1 MGTCHSWGKH
11 FATILIGLLATTPA
25 FADAPVRNGSNAQP
39 VEKMALFT
47 GKSTVIQTPLAI
59 KRVSVANPE
68 IADTIVLSPTQLYV
82 TGKMAGVTNLTL
94 WQDNGHILTVYD
106 LDVSPDVS
114 RLKEQLS
121 RLLPGDKDVLVQ
133 ASNDHLT
140 LSGSVSSEA
149 AQRQVLAL
157 AEAFAPKKVINL
169 LHISGEP
176 LPRQQPEDVKIE
188 LIKGTTV
195 SNVKFP
201 SPAPEH

>member
-1 MGTCHSWGKH
+1 MALSIGYLLIATQAWGE
-11 FATILIGLLATTPA
+11 TVILAA
-25 FADAPVRNGSNAQP
+25 AKAQS

-47 GKSTVIQTPLAI
+47 GKSAVILTPHPI

-94 WQDNGHILTVYD
+94 WQENGHIMTVYD

-114 RLKEQLS
+114 RLKEQLG
-121 RLLPGDKDVLVQ
+121 RLLPDDKEVLVQ

-149 AQRQVLAL
+149 AKSQVLAL

-169 LHISGEP
+169 LHISGAAP
-176 LPRQQPEDVKIE
+176 PRQQPEDLKVE

-195 SNVKFP
+195 SNVKF
-201 SPAPEH
+201 STAER

>member
-1 MGTCHSWGKH
+1 MGIYHSAGKY
-11 FATILIGLLATTPA
+11 FTAVLLGLLASTSV
-25 FADAPVRNGSNAQP
+25 FAEAPVRNGSSAQP
-39 VEKMALFT
+39 VEKMALLT
-47 GKSTVIQTPLAI
+47 GKSTVILTPLAI

-68 IADTIVLSPTQLYV
+68 IADTIVLTPTQLYV
-82 TGKMAGVTNLTL
+82 TGKMAGVTNLTV
-94 WQDNGHILTVYD
+94 WQDNGHIMTVYD

-121 RLLPGDKDVLVQ
+121 RLLPEDKDILVQ

-140 LSGSVSSEA
+140 LSGSVTSESA
-149 AQRQVLAL
+149 KNQVLAL

-169 LHISGEP
+169 LHISGA
-176 LPRQQPEDVKIE
+176 PRQQSEDVKIE

-201 SPAPEH
+201 SPVVEH

>member
-1 MGTCHSWGKH
+1 MSTCHSSGKY
-11 FATILIGLLATTPA
+11 FTAIVIYFLATTSGFAEVPA
-25 FADAPVRNGSNAQP
+25 RNGSNAQP
-39 VEKMALFT
+39 VEKMTLFT
-47 GKSTVIQTPLAI
+47 GKSTVILTPLPI

-82 TGKMAGVTNLTL
+82 TGKTAGVTNLTL
-94 WQDNGHILTVYD
+94 WQDNGHIMAVYD

-121 RLLPGDKDVLVQ
+121 RLLPDDKEVLVQ

-149 AQRQVLAL
+149 AKIQVLAL
-157 AEAFAPKKVINL
+157 AEAFAPKKIINL
-169 LHISGEP
+169 LHITGA
-176 LPRQQPEDVKIE
+176 LPAARQPPEDLKIE

-201 SPAPEH
+201 SPER

>member
-1 MGTCHSWGKH
+1 MRTSHSSGKW
-11 FATILIGLLATTPA
+11 FAAILICLLATTSVFAEAPA
-25 FADAPVRNGSNAQP
+25 RNGSNAQS

-47 GKSTVIQTPLAI
+47 GKSTVILTPLPI

-94 WQDNGHILTVYD
+94 WQDNGHIMTVYD

-121 RLLPGDKDVLVQ
+121 RLLPDDKEVLVQ

-149 AQRQVLAL
+149 AKSQVLAL

-169 LHISGEP
+169 LHISGAAP
-176 LPRQQPEDVKIE
+176 ARQPPEDLKIE

-195 SNVKFP
+195 SNVKFS
-201 SPAPEH
+201 SPER

>member
-1 MGTCHSWGKH
+1 MGTCHSSGKY
-11 FATILIGLLATTPA
+11 FTAVLIGLLAA
-25 FADAPVRNGSNAQP
+25 SSVFAEAPMHNATNSQP

-47 GKSTVIQTPLAI
+47 GKSTVILTPLAI

-68 IADTIVLSPTQLYV
+68 IADTIVLSPTELYV

-94 WQDNGHILTVYD
+94 WQENGHIMTVYD

-121 RLLPGDKDVLVQ
+121 RLLPEDKDVLVQ

-140 LSGSVSSEA
+140 LSGSVTSESA
-149 AQRQVLAL
+149 KNQVLAL

-169 LHISGEP
+169 LHISGTP
-176 LPRQQPEDVKIE
+176 PPRSQPEDVKIE

-201 SPAPEH
+201 SPEPEH